1 MFKKISILCLA
12 IALSFTLIGCSE
24 IQETIEEITTKTID
38 VNYALDSDAFETYI
52 SDEGNSVIVNAA
64 IALSATVEVTV
75 DISYSYTET
84 QYTPFGGGSSRTVTG
99 EVTSQATAFFIN
111 DDGYLLTNAHVVT
124 LEDYESLSDFTY
136 EDIDIYFNYADSTIY
151 FDAEVIA
158 YDQTLDLAVLKTDAT
173 QIDNL
178 AYLSLYDL
186 TDPSDE
192 SYGTNESI
200 ELYYG
205 ETVIAVGNAN
215 GYGLSVTE
223 GVISAPVR
231 YFSDE
236 DLTIPAIQTDT
247 AVNSGNSGGPL
258 LNKYGYVIGIVTFKI
273 VADDTEGLG
282 YALPTYLITSYIDS
296 LDLDIVYTTVSS

>member
-1 MFKKISILCLA
+1 MIKKILMILLTLTLGFA
-12 IALSFTLIGCSE
+12 LIGCSD
-24 IQETIEEITTKTID
+24 IQETIEELSTDVID
-38 VNYALDSDAFETYI
+38 VNYALDSDAFEAYI
-52 SDEGNSVIVNAA
+52 SDEGNSTIVNAA

-84 QYTPFGGGSSRTVTG
+84 QYTPFGGGTTRTING

-111 DDGYLLTNAHVVT
+111 DEGYLLTNAHVVT
-124 LEDYESLSDFTY
+124 LEDYESLTDFTY
-136 EDIDIYFNYADSTIY
+136 ESIDIYFNYADSTTY
-151 FDAEVIA
+151 LDAEVIA
-158 YDQTLDLAVLKTDAT
+158 YDQTLDLAILKTDET
-173 QIDNL
+173 QIENIS
-178 AYLSLYDL
+178 YLTFYDL

-192 SYGTNESI
+192 LYDTDERI
-200 ELYYG
+200 ALYYG
-205 ETVIAVGNAN
+205 ENVIAVGNAN

-223 GVISAPVR
+223 GVISAPIR

-236 DLTIPAIQTDT
+236 DITIPAIQTDA

-273 VADDTEGLG
+273 VTDDTEGLG

-296 LDLDIVYTTVSS
+296 LDVEVEYTKTS